1 MALTARQ
8 ERFVEEYM
16 IDLDAKNAAI
26 RAGYSARSAKTLGP
40 RLTKMKNVAA
50 RIEEEKAKRARRT
63 GITAERVLREL
74 AQLAFFDASKC
85 LGMLNGDMEKMED
98 FDASKCLGMLNGDME
113 KMEELERETASIAAI
128 KIGKGGI
135 EIRFHDKTRALELL
149 GRHMGIFREENAG
162 REAIQVELGSGVEEL
177 AE

>member
-50 RIEEEKAKRARRT
+50 RIEEEKARRARRT

-85 LGMLNGDMEKMED
+85 LGMLNGDMEKME
-98 FDASKCLGMLNGDME
+98 
-113 KMEELERETASIAAI
+113 ELERETASIAAF
-128 KIGKGGI
+128 KIGKAGI

>member
-85 LGMLNGDMEKMED
+85 LGMLNGDMEKME
-98 FDASKCLGMLNGDME
+98 
-113 KMEELERETASIAAI
+113 ELERETASIAAI

-149 GRHMGIFREENAG
+149 GRHMGIFREESAG

>member
-50 RIEEEKAKRARRT
+50 RIEEEKARRARRT

-85 LGMLNGDMEKMED
+85 LGMLNGDMEKME
-98 FDASKCLGMLNGDME
+98 
-113 KMEELERETASIAAI
+113 ELERETASIAAI
-128 KIGKGGI
+128 KIGKAGI

>member
-50 RIEEEKAKRARRT
+50 RIEEEKAQRARRT

-85 LGMLNGDMEKMED
+85 LGMLNGDMEKME
-98 FDASKCLGMLNGDME
+98 
-113 KMEELERETASIAAI
+113 ELERETASIAAI
-128 KIGKGGI
+128 KIGRGGI
-135 EIRFHDKTRALELL
+135 EIRLHDNTRAPELL

-162 REAIQVELGSGVEEL
+162 REAIQ
-177 AE
+177 A

>member
-50 RIEEEKAKRARRT
+50 RIEEEKARRARRT

-74 AQLAFFDASKC
+74 AQLAF
-85 LGMLNGDMEKMED
+85 

>member
-26 RAGYSARSAKTLGP
+26 RAGYSARSEKTLGP
-40 RLTKMKNVAA
+40 RLTKRKNVAA
-50 RIEEEKAKRARRT
+50 RIEEEKAQRARRT

-74 AQLAFFDASKC
+74 AQLA
-85 LGMLNGDMEKMED
+85 L

-128 KIGKGGI
+128 KIGRGGI

>member
-50 RIEEEKAKRARRT
+50 RIEEEKARRARRT

-74 AQLAFFDASKC
+74 AQLAF
-85 LGMLNGDMEKMED
+85 

-162 REAIQVELGSGVEEL
+162 REAIQVELGSGVGEL

>member
-1 MALTARQ
+1 MALTAKQ

-50 RIEEEKAKRARRT
+50 RIEEEKARRARRT

-74 AQLAFFDASKC
+74 AQLAF
-85 LGMLNGDMEKMED
+85 

>member
-85 LGMLNGDMEKMED
+85 LGMLNGDMEKME
-98 FDASKCLGMLNGDME
+98 
-113 KMEELERETASIAAI
+113 ELERETASIAAI

-149 GRHMGIFREENAG
+149 GRHMGIFREEGAG
-162 REAIQVELGSGVEEL
+162 REEIQVELGSGVEEL

>member
-40 RLTKMKNVAA
+40 RLKKMKNVAA
-50 RIEEEKAKRARRT
+50 RIEEEQAKRARRT

-74 AQLAFFDASKC
+74 AQLAF
-85 LGMLNGDMEKMED
+85 

>member
-26 RAGYSARSAKTLGP
+26 RAGYSARSAKTLGQ
-40 RLTKMKNVAA
+40 RLTKKKNVAA

-85 LGMLNGDMEKMED
+85 LGMLNGDMEKME
-98 FDASKCLGMLNGDME
+98 
-113 KMEELERETASIAAI
+113 ELERETARIAAI

>member
-85 LGMLNGDMEKMED
+85 LGMLNGDMEKME
-98 FDASKCLGMLNGDME
+98 
-113 KMEELERETASIAAI
+113 ELERETASIAAI